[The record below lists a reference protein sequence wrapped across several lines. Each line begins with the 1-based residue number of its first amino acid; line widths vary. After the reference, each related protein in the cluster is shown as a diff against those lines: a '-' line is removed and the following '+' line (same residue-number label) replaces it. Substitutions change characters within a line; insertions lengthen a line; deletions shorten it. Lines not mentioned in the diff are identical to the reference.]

1 MAVSSF
7 LKPEHIAPIRNL
19 NLQAKLIVEG
29 LLAGLHRSPFHGFS
43 SEFSEYRAYRDGE
56 PIKFIDWRKYAK
68 TERSYVRLYEDETN
82 CIAHILIDKSAS
94 MGFSG
99 KGVMSKFDYA
109 RALAASI
116 TWILIRQRDAVAL
129 AVFDEE
135 ITTYLP
141 PHSTNLQ
148 LKNIISTLENLKPA
162 EKTRCGSAIERL
174 ANRIKKRG
182 MTVIISDLFDEPEE
196 IIRGLRHLRFKKQD
210 ISLIWLIDPLE
221 QNFSSERNYK
231 LQDLETS
238 QDIFLDGHTASLYL
252 QEGIIKHRRLI
263 EESCRELKI
272 DFSIIETNEP
282 FVKGLIRI
290 LHTRE
295 KLL

>member
-1 MAVSSF
+1 MALTSF

-29 LLAGLHRSPFHGFS
+29 LLAGLHKSPFHGFS
-43 SEFSEYRAYRDGE
+43 SEFSEYRAYREGE
-56 PIKFIDWRKYAK
+56 PIRFIDWRKYAK

-94 MGFSG
+94 MAFSG
-99 KGVMSKFDYA
+99 RGVMSKFDYA

-116 TWILIRQRDAVAL
+116 AWILIRQRDAVSL

-174 ANRIKKRG
+174 ANNIKKRG
-182 MTVIISDLFDEPEE
+182 MTVVISDLFDESEE
-196 IIRGLRHLRFKKQD
+196 IIRGLKHLRFKRQD
-210 ISLIWLIDPLE
+210 VSLIWLIDPLE
-221 QNFSSERNYK
+221 ENFSSDRNYK
-231 LQDLETS
+231 LQDLETNEN
-238 QDIFLDGHTASLYL
+238 IFLDGHTASLYL
-252 QEGIIKHRRLI
+252 REGLMTHRKVI
-263 EESCRELKI
+263 EEACRELKV

-282 FVKGLIRI
+282 FVKALTRI
-290 LHTRE
+290 LDMRK